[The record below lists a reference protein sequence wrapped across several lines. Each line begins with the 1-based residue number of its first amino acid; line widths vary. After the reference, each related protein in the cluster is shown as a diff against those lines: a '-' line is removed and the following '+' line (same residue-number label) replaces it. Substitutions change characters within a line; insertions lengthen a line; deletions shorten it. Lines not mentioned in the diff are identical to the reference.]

1 MKIAVLDDYQNCVR
15 SLVCYSKLKGQ
26 DVTVFNETFKSVT
39 ELASR
44 LRDYEA
50 IVLTRQRTN
59 ITSELLYL
67 LPNLKLISQTGK
79 AGSHIDLKTCEK
91 LGITVM
97 EGDGSGEATSELN
110 MLLILAA
117 LRNFAVEIGRMKEG
131 KWQGTVG
138 RKLSGKTLGVYGYGK
153 IGKQIC
159 RLGQA
164 FGANILVWGRQ
175 SSRSK
180 AIADGFSVA
189 ISREMFFSSCD
200 ILSIQLRLTPD
211 TKYDIKPADLQ
222 LMKSDSLLV
231 NASRAELI
239 EPGALET
246 ALLMGRPGFAAVD
259 VYEDEPVLDSNH
271 PLLKLPNCLCSPH
284 LGFVEL
290 DNYESYYGTAFDNIL
305 KFMSGDVC

>member
-15 SLVCYSKLKGQ
+15 SLTCYSKLIGQ
-26 DVTVFNETFKSVT
+26 DVTVFNDTVKSVN
-39 ELASR
+39 ELAQR
-44 LRDYEA
+44 LRDFEA

-59 ITSELLYL
+59 ISSELLHL

-79 AGSHIDLKTCEK
+79 AGSHIDLNACKN

-97 EGDGSGEATSELN
+97 EGDGSGEATAELN

-117 LRNFAVEIGRMKEG
+117 LRNFTFEVNRMKEG

-159 RLGQA
+159 QLGQA

-175 SSRSK
+175 SSLNK
-180 AIADGFSVA
+180 AQADGFNVA
-189 ISREMFFSSCD
+189 ASRQAFFSSCD

-211 TKYDIKPADLQ
+211 TKHDIKAEDLS
-222 LMKSDSLLV
+222 LMKKDSLLV

-239 EPGALET
+239 ESGALEN
-246 ALLMGRPGFAAVD
+246 ALLSGRPGFAAVD
-259 VYEDEPVLDSNH
+259 VYEDEPVMDANH
-271 PLLKLPNCLCSPH
+271 PLLKLNNCLCSPH
-284 LGFVEL
+284 LGFVEQ
-290 DNYESYYGTAFDNIL
+290 DNYESYYGIAFDNIL
-305 KFMSGDVC
+305 KFISNR